1 MASGKVDTFSDH
13 DPSNDPN
20 NSGEKYAGN
29 SSTVGSH
36 PLRQTHTNKL
46 HNSPAGQPAQ
56 RTSPPEVAPGST
68 PPTLNEAPSVIRV
81 GLETTFPVREN
92 HLNQKQ

>member
-1 MASGKVDTFSDH
+1 MASGKVDKFSDH
-13 DPSNDPN
+13 DPSNGPN

-36 PLRQTHTNKL
+36 LLRQTRTNKL
-46 HNSPAGQPAQ
+46 RNSPAGQPAQ
-56 RTSPPEVAPGST
+56 RTSPPEVTPGST
-68 PPTLNEAPSVIRV
+68 PPTLNGAPSEIRV
-81 GLETTFPVREN
+81 GSETTFQVRGN